1 MSCPL
6 WPCLCTKTELINF
19 DKKFQLKY
27 IDRPRLVGRSYS
39 SHTVWSAPSHLAWSV
54 CLSICYSSEPLNNGS
69 TDRRA
74 IWVQDSGGPK
84 ESCIVIFGFNIHTS
98 MQCRSI
104 LVCENTKTE
113 SVYLDRKFP
122 LKYIDQ
128 PRRVWRSY
136 SSHWVWST
144 PSHSAWSIC
153 LSICHN

>member
-1 MSCPL
+1 MLAFLSISSTQFWFFDFGIRTPL
-6 WPCLCTKTELINF
+6 QCKSILVYESTKTELINF

-128 PRRVWRSY
+128 PRRV
-136 SSHWVWST
+136 
-144 PSHSAWSIC
+144 
-153 LSICHN
+153 